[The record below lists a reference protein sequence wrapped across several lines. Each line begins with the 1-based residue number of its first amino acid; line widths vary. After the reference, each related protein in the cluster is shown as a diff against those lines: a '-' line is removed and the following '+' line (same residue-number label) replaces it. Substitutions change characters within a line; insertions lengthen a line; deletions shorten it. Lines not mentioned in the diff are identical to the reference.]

1 MSEEDEMSEDSQDTG
16 VAALAADELAEVLA
30 GFGSATLGE
39 CGARTLPPRLRP
51 IWPGAALAA
60 PALPV
65 SCTPGDNLAIHV
77 AVARAPKGT
86 ALVVDVGD
94 IAERGYFGEV
104 LTTAAQARG
113 VAGLVID
120 GGVRDV
126 AALRSLGFPVFASMV
141 SLPGAEKVASG
152 TVGSSVRVAGVQ
164 VALGDWVVGDVDGVV
179 IVPGDTIDQ
188 VVAASRDRTE
198 KEIGYF
204 ASLRSGATTVELL
217 GLDSSVIEVELE

>member
-1 MSEEDEMSEDSQDTG
+1 MSEDSHHDG
-16 VAALAADELAEVLA
+16 VPALADDELAGVLTR
-30 GFGSATLGE
+30 FGSATLGE

-104 LTTAAQARG
+104 LTTAAQVRG

-126 AALRSLGFPVFASMV
+126 AALRSLGFPVFASLV
-141 SLPGAEKVASG
+141 SLPGAQKVASG
-152 TVGSSVRVAGVQ
+152 TVGRPARVAGVR

-179 IVPGDTIDQ
+179 VVPGESIDDVLALAQ
-188 VVAASRDRTE
+188 ERTD

-204 ASLRSGATTVELL
+204 ASLRAGATTVELL
-217 GLDSSVIEVELE
+217 GLDSSVVEVELD